1 MTQIASRCSI
11 AIDRAVDL
19 RPLTPDLLSVL
30 AAGFLDWF
38 RRSDGGAAKVHNR
51 AWHALSDR
59 KPKPTIYYVCT

>member
-1 MTQIASRCSI
+1 
-11 AIDRAVDL
+11 VDL